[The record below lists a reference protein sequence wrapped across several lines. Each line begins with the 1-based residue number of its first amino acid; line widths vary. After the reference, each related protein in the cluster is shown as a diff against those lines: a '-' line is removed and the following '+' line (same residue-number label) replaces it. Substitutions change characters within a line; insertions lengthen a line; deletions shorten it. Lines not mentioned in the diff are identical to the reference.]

1 MDGVQRGYP
10 HVRVEGDPRER
21 GKQYGEQARGRIARS
36 REAYEQVFA
45 HVAGWDW
52 ERVTKEALRFAEPI
66 SRFNSS
72 YFDEMRGLAEGA
84 GLPLADVLAL
94 NVRTEIMCAAKA
106 RQALAQ
112 AGPASDAQAMPAAGE
127 CTAFA
132 ALPEAVSSGHVL
144 IGQNWDWRL
153 HSLETVVVLEAHQ
166 EGKPDYVTVVEAGLL
181 AKSGMNSAGIGLA
194 VNSLVTEQDR
204 GEPGVPFHVLLR
216 AVLDSTTI
224 TDALAVL
231 QSARRSSSAN
241 YLIASHEGIALDVEA
256 APGDFS
262 RLSILLPIGGVL
274 LHTNHMLAVQQGVRD
289 LALWAAPDSVVRL
302 EQARAFVERDVKLSP
317 PELMAILSDH
327 ADYPFGICAHADER
341 QPLLDQGA
349 TVASIIMDLNDR
361 RLWLADGQPCRTP
374 YRELDYGEFLR
385 PGPMEPQKPV
395 AGAN

>member
-1 MDGVQRGYP
+1 MDGVQPCYP
-10 HVRVEGDPRER
+10 HVRVEGDSLER
-21 GKQYGEQARGRIARS
+21 GRQYGEQARRRIVRS
-36 REAYEQVFA
+36 REAYEQIFA

-52 ERVTKEALRFAEPI
+52 ERVSQDALRFADPI
-66 SRFNSS
+66 ARFNSG
-72 YFDEMRGLAEGA
+72 YFDEIRGLAEGS
-84 GLPLADVLAL
+84 GLPLADILAL
-94 NVRTEIMCAAKA
+94 NVRTEIMYAAKA
-106 RQALAQ
+106 RKALAE
-112 AGPASDAQAMPAAGE
+112 AGPARERQAIPAQGE

-153 HSLETVVVLEAHQ
+153 HSFETVVVLEAHQ

-181 AKSGMNSAGIGLA
+181 AKSGMNSAGIGVA

-216 AVLDSTTI
+216 AVLDATTI

-262 RLSILLPIGGVL
+262 RLSILLPIGGIL
-274 LHTNHMLAVQQGVRD
+274 LHTNHMLVAQEGVRD

-302 EQARAFVERDVKLSP
+302 QRARAFVERNAKLSP
-317 PELMAILSDH
+317 PELMAMLADH

-349 TVASIIMDLNDR
+349 TIASIIMDLNER

-374 YRELDYGEFLR
+374 YRELDYGEFLSR
-385 PGPMEPQKPV
+385 LGSSAAAEPSRRS
-395 AGAN
+395 